1 MLLVIPQVLSA
12 QAVAHFRQ
20 RLEVADWVDGS
31 TTAGEQ
37 SKLVKNNAQV
47 AEGSPIAVELGDLV
61 LDALGAAHLFVSAA
75 LPLKTFP
82 PLFNRYAG
90 GQSFGAHVDN
100 AIRAVR
106 GRPVRVRTDISCTL
120 FLSDPNDYD
129 GGELIIEGAFGSQE
143 VKLDAGDMVL
153 YPASSL
159 HRVTPVTRGTRIA
172 SFFWVQSMI
181 RDDGARAV
189 LFDLDQAIQAHA
201 RAHGIDHALTL
212 QLTNVYHNLTRLH
225 ADT

>member
-1 MLLVIPQVLSA
+1 MLLCIPQVLDQA
-12 QAVAHFRQ
+12 AVAHFRA
-20 RLEVADWVDGS
+20 RLAEAEWVDGS
-31 TTAGEQ
+31 ATAGEQ

-47 AEGSPIAVELGDLV
+47 REGSDIAVELGELV
-61 LDALGAAHLFVSAA
+61 LDALGAAPLFVSAA

-100 AIRAVR
+100 AIRPVR

-120 FLSDPNDYD
+120 FLSDREGYD
-129 GGELIIEGAFGSQE
+129 GGELVIESAFGPQE
-143 VKLDAGDMVL
+143 VKLAAGDMVL

-159 HRVTPVTRGTRIA
+159 HRVTPVTRGERLA
-172 SFFWVQSMI
+172 CFFWVQSMV
-181 RDDGARAV
+181 RDDSARAV
-189 LFDLDQAIQAHA
+189 LFDLDQAVQAQA
-201 RAHGIDHALTL
+201 RYHGIDHTLTVR
-212 QLTNVYHNLTRLH
+212 LTNVYHNLIRLH